1 MSKRLTWLDALRG
14 LTVLSMILYHGTW
27 NAVYL
32 YGASLPWY
40 EGLPGYLW
48 QQSIC
53 WTFILVAGFCSQIGR
68 HRLKRGLLI
77 SACGLL
83 VTVATTLYSPVTK
96 ILFGVLTF
104 HGAAVLLSI
113 PLEKPLKKIPP
124 AIGLASSALLFLLT
138 RNAGSGCW
146 GFEGLALGRVPAA
159 FYQDNLTAFL
169 GFPGPGFYSADY
181 FPLIP
186 WIFLFFCGF
195 FLYGLLKTAAGNE
208 PIASLPAIRRLE
220 AHQAPK
226 VLQFIGRHA
235 LIFYLLHQPV
245 LEGGFTLLGMI
256 KK

>member
-14 LTVLSMILYHGTW
+14 LTVISMIFYHGTW

-32 YGASLPWY
+32 YNASLPWY

-53 WTFILVAGFCSQIGR
+53 WTFILVAGFCAQIGR

-83 VTVATTLYSPVTK
+83 VTVVTTLYSPVTK

-104 HGAAVLLSI
+104 HGAAVLLSV

-124 AIGLASSALLFLLT
+124 AVGLAASALLFFLT
-138 RNAGSGCW
+138 RNVGSGRW
-146 GFEGLALGRVPAA
+146 GFEGLTLGRVPAA
-159 FYQDNLTAFL
+159 FYRNNLTAFL

-181 FPLIP
+181 FPIIP
-186 WIFLFFCGF
+186 WFFLFLCGF
-195 FLYGLLKTAAGNE
+195 FLYGLLQKKAGNE

-220 AHQAPK
+220 ARPAPK
-226 VLQFIGRHA
+226 VLQFVGRHA
-235 LIFYLLHQPV
+235 LIIYLLHQPI
-245 LEGGFTLLGMI
+245 LELFFTLINMG
-256 KK
+256 